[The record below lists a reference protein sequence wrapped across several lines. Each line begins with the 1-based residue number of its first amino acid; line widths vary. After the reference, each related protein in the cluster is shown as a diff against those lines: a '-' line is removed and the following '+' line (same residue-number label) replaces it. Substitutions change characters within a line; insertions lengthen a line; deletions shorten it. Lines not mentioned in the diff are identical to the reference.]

1 MRLKTSITLEEETVA
16 ALDREAGPTANR
28 SRLIEQAIL
37 EFLDRRRRAARDAR
51 DFALINRSARE
62 LNEEMADVLDYQ
74 VKL

>member
-1 MRLKTSITLEEETVA
+1 MRLKTSVTLEEETVA
-16 ALDREAGPTANR
+16 ALDREAGTVINR

-37 EFLDRRRRAARDAR
+37 EFLDRRRRAARDTR
-51 DFALINRSARE
+51 DLNLINRSAHE